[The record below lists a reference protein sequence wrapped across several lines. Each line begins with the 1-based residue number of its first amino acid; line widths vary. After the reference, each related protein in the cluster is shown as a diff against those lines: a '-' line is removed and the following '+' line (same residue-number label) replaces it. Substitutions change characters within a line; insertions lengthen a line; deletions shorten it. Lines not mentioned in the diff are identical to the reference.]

1 MTTNKN
7 STTSY
12 FYMKIQFIVLLVTKE
27 ILIKLSTLLFQT
39 FYSIININPFYKL
52 QEIELVNVQII
63 LMYLYI
69 IALLRCLG
77 TLLSI
82 WAKDEAF

>member
-1 MTTNKN
+1 
-7 STTSY
+7 
-12 FYMKIQFIVLLVTKE
+12 MKIQFIVLLVTKE
-27 ILIKLSTLLFQT
+27 LLIKLSTLLFQT